1 MYIFVN
7 AMKIQEIVNR
17 VKKIILHYELSAAT
31 FADKIGVQR
40 SSISHLLKGRNKPSL
55 DFILK
60 VIEAFPDVDLNWLLF
75 GNGSFLEG
83 LSENQEPSSFVPIEK
98 NNIDPGTNTKEKEID
113 RIVVLYK
120 DGTFKT
126 YRED

>member
-75 GNGSFLEG
+75 GNGSFLESP
-83 LSENQEPSSFVPIEK
+83 SENQEPPSFVPIEK